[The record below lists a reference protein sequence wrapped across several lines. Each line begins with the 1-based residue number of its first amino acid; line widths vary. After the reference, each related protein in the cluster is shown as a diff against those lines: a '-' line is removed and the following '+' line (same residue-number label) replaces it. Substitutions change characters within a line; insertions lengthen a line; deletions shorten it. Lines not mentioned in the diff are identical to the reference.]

1 MFIQIK
7 DLLPREFNRHGLKKE
22 VAALD
27 VINLFNKSAGEFFKK
42 EILACTVAKVYKD
55 KNLYVDAV
63 SSSAAQSLFLK
74 QAYIIDK
81 INSSAGKKLVERII
95 IKITNK

>member
-1 MFIQIK
+1 MFVQIK

-22 VAALD
+22 VEALN

-42 EILACTVAKVYKD
+42 EILACTIAKVYKD
-55 KNLYVDAV
+55 KKLFVEAS

-74 QAYIIDK
+74 QSLIMEE
-81 INSSAGKKLVERII
+81 INASAGKRLVERII
-95 IKITNK
+95 IKTLNN

>member
-27 VINLFNKSAGEFFKK
+27 VINLFNKSAGEFFSKDV
-42 EILACTVAKVYKD
+42 LACTIAKVYKE
-55 KNLYVDAV
+55 KKLYVEAA
-63 SSSAAQSLFLK
+63 SSSASQSLFLK
-74 QAYIIDK
+74 QSYIMEK
-81 INSSAGKKLVERII
+81 INSLAGKRLVEKII
-95 IKITNK
+95 IKTLNN